1 MCHSRESGNPE
12 PRHARPSLDARF
24 RGHDTGAS
32 EPSAHFER
40 LTRLVA
46 GGITSGLMIIAL
58 QSSVCAQENLQAM
71 SDDELAEYFMVKE
84 WAADLYLVCTDRN
97 RVKDR
102 YRTLE
107 VRRNAYAINQ
117 NIDLELYTE

>member
-1 MCHSRESGNPE
+1 MSRAGD
-12 PRHARPSLDARF
+12 LY
-24 RGHDTGAS
+24 
-32 EPSAHFER
+32 ER
-40 LTRLVA
+40 LARISHQKFEKCGLVA
-46 GGITSGLMIIAL
+46 GGTTSGLMIIAL
-58 QSSVCAQENLQAM
+58 QRSVCAQDNLQAM